1 MPAITLTLP
10 KPHAKQW
17 AIKHHPAKR
26 QVINAARRAGKTTL
40 AAEAACERALEG
52 RRVLLAAPTQEQTDA
67 FWEKCKVWLAP
78 LIDSGHIYKNEQ
90 RRVLDFPGGGRIRAK
105 TAWDADTLRGD
116 YADFLILDEYALM
129 DPSTW
134 TQVGVPMLLDNDG
147 DAWFISTPRRKNHFF
162 QLYARAIQDGKRWH
176 AWHFTSYDNPYL
188 SKVALAEITRDMSEA
203 DYKQEILAE
212 FLEAEGAVFRN
223 ISACMNAPLVTAPEN
238 HRDEIPDTDPKQ
250 HSQHNLVA
258 GVDWAQKQDF
268 TAISVVCADCYQEVA
283 RDRFNQIVYS
293 IQRDRLKALCDRW
306 QPSMI
311 LAEDNSIGAPN
322 VQALQEEGLPV
333 VAFTTTSKTKG
344 QIIRSLQLAFERE
357 EVQWQADPIWNAELE
372 AYEQKISPTTGRAT
386 FSAPEGVHDDTVI
399 ARALAAHAIG
409 RRISIADF
417 GVW

>member
-1 MPAITLTLP
+1 VPNLELCLP
-10 KPHAKQW
+10 RPHSKQW
-17 AIKHHPAKR
+17 AIKHSTAKR
-26 QVINAARRAGKTTL
+26 QVICAGRRAGKTTL
-40 AAEAACERALEG
+40 AAMVSCEKALEG

-67 FWEKCKVWLAP
+67 FWEKCKEWLVP
-78 LIDSGHIYKNEQ
+78 LTQSGYVYKNEQ

-116 YADFLILDEYALM
+116 YADFLVLDEYALM
-129 DPSTW
+129 DSSTW
-134 TQVGVPMLLDNDG
+134 TQVGAPMLLDNDG

-162 QLYARAIQDGKRWH
+162 QLHARAVQDGGRWKQ
-176 AWHFTSYDNPYL
+176 WHFTSLDNPHL
-188 SKVALAEITRDMSEA
+188 SKVALAEITQDMSEA

-223 ISACMNAPLVTAPEN
+223 IAACMNAPLAFDG
-238 HRDEIPDTDPKQ
+238 HDR
-250 HSQHNLVA
+250 HNIVM
-258 GVDWAQKQDF
+258 GVDWAQKVDH
-268 TAISVVCADCYQEVA
+268 TAISVICADCYQEVA

-293 IQRDRLKALCDRW
+293 VQRDRLKALYERW
-306 QPSMI
+306 KPSMI

-344 QIIRSLQLAFERE
+344 QIIRNLQLAFERE
-357 EVQWQADPIWNAELE
+357 ELQWQSDSVWTAELE

-386 FSAPEGVHDDTVI
+386 FSAPEGVHDDTVM